1 MIMKLLLTNHI
12 FLDKMKV
19 NELIKQ
25 LKKYPKDANVIF
37 WTGGANDLEIGNL
50 NFFPEENLVSI
61 EELGCLGEDDLIY
74 IGNDDT
80 EG

>member
-1 MIMKLLLTNHI
+1 MIMKQLLTNHI

-19 NELIKQ
+19 NELIKK
-25 LKKYPKDANVIF
+25 LEKYPKDANVIF
-37 WTGGANDLEIGNL
+37 WTGRANDLEIGNL